1 MPVTSAGLLL
11 YRRRG
16 SQVEVF
22 LVHPGGPFWA
32 KKDDGAWSVP
42 KGLVGPGE
50 DEFACAQR
58 EFREETGFDAS
69 GPGEDLGT
77 FRLPSGKRLHVWASA
92 GDCNPEA
99 LRSNLFEMEWPP
111 GSGRTQSFP
120 EVDRGGWFDRAE
132 ALRKIT
138 RGQSPMLEK
147 FFDAFS

>member
-1 MPVTSAGLLL
+1 MP
-11 YRRRG
+11 RM
-16 SQVEVF
+16 
-22 LVHPGGPFWA
+22 
-32 KKDDGAWSVP
+32 
-42 KGLVGPGE
+42 
-50 DEFACAQR
+50 
-58 EFREETGFDAS
+58 AS
-69 GPGEDLGT
+69 
-77 FRLPSGKRLHVWASA
+77 
-92 GDCNPEA
+92 NPEA